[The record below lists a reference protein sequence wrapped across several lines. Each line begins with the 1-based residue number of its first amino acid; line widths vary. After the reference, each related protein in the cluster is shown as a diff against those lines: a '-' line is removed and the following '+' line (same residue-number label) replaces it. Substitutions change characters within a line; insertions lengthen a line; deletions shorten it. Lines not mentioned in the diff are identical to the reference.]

1 MLTAKIDMGD
11 KVFPALPVVLPL
23 SEVRMTCI
31 DNERITNMVEGHLR
45 KHPELTGLHFNP
57 VPGKSRRHTN
67 QSGVDPII
75 TDALYQYRKR
85 EGGENRW

>member
-1 MLTAKIDMGD
+1 MNSSIALINMLTAKIDMGD

-45 KHPELTGLHFNP
+45 SIRN
-57 VPGKSRRHTN
+57 
-67 QSGVDPII
+67 
-75 TDALYQYRKR
+75 
-85 EGGENRW
+85 